1 MAEQVIFFRVE
12 AEGVGD
18 LVDQLGLLRR
28 EATSLQK
35 DMRKATDPAEYVK
48 LNRELENNRAAQK
61 ATTAAI
67 KEQQKATQ
75 QAVQFAEGSYAQLNQ
90 QLVGLRKEIKQLSA
104 ADRESKLGQTML
116 ANIQKLDA
124 ELKDLDASMGQ
135 YQRNVGNYESAFSGF
150 AGTLLQIGAVAEVA
164 QFFDPNALIQQG
176 IAIDNLDA
184 KAKTV
189 FGETLPRVTKEAE
202 KNASAM
208 GLTTREYINAAAQL
222 QDLLVPMGFTRDA
235 AAGISTQLQN
245 LSGALS
251 EWTGG
256 QKSASEVSEILSAA
270 LLGERDSLKSLGISI
285 SQADVDAAL
294 LAKGQEKLTG
304 AALQQAQAQ
313 ATLDLVL
320 QKSTDAQA
328 AFAAGT
334 DSPIRQLAILKA
346 EISTLAENIAEGATP
361 ALNGLIKVFLG
372 LSDFVQNNKAAFL
385 AAGVAVGG
393 YTLAVNASAVA
404 TAAARVAQLA
414 LNVAINAAPYVAVAG
429 AVFALSKVV
438 MDYAF
443 AAEEA
448 SITTQTVAE
457 STERMGSAIASGT
470 LELAKETAA
479 VRSSFEVLKSE
490 TATRQ
495 EKAEVTRKLREQYP
509 DLLKSYS
516 LEKGNLQEIEKA
528 ERAII
533 TARAEKIAQR
543 ATESEIENL
552 TKSLI
557 AANQE
562 LQKVEQQAVDV
573 NKAFA
578 ESNKRVDESSVLG
591 FYLSGEVFDRT
602 QVENAKK
609 DSDAAIKAAQERIA
623 ALQGQIQTV
632 GSGTNQ
638 VAAQLVQA
646 LKDVPVAATQAGAD
660 AGNNLVKE
668 ITDKGGAAA
677 DKAKTEQVKTLATL
691 QAELAKYREEFAA
704 LNDKSLAPVALLDA
718 LQSLPKQIEEV
729 QKKIADLAFSEMEVA
744 DRLKLIKFT
753 PTIEDLDTDALENRP
768 VELPVAPVI
777 TPRTLQQVRD
787 ELAKVQAEIQGFG
800 TQGAIPTETIQ
811 RFESLTNEVE
821 RLQKALETLNGTPV
835 AAPDEAATATGDKID
850 PALQKRLDDRK
861 KLEDQLKQ
869 AAIDAAQAAS
879 DAIFE
884 IENENLERITDKK
897 LKQLEEDEAAA
908 LNLVQGNAQA
918 EQQVREDYAAQ
929 REQIEREAFEKKKQL
944 DTAQAII
951 NAALAITQ
959 VFASTPFPASLIAA
973 ALVTAQTAAQ
983 IATIQ
988 AAQFALGGR
997 IGDGF
1002 DAPKAEHGIF
1012 VGPSHS
1018 GGGINTRL
1026 SGRRVNVE
1034 GGEFFERLSDGSSI
1048 VVNKKSTS
1056 AFKRALLAQA
1066 GQNYPGKLSTLSAI
1080 NQYGGGVPLMATG
1093 GIVTPMA
1100 GGGAQSTAQM
1110 ELLGLA
1116 LDKLSNRVP
1125 VLTLQSFDTVNSRAT
1140 QVKTLQGL

>member
-1 MAEQVIFFRVE
+1 MAEQVIFFRVQ

-28 EATSLQK
+28 EATQLQK

-414 LNVAINAAPYVAVAG
+414 LNVAINAAPYVAVAT

-443 AAEEA
+443 AAEDA
-448 SITTQTVAE
+448 SIATQTIAE

-509 DLLKSYS
+509 DLLKAYD
-516 LEKGNLQEIEKA
+516 LEKGSLRDIEKA
-528 ERAII
+528 EKAII

-543 ATESEIENL
+543 VTESEIESL
-552 TKSLI
+552 TKQLI
-557 AANQE
+557 EANQQVDAAQTNFTELDKQLRASNQEIASSNPLANLVTGRTLAYKGIVDDRRAAN
-562 LQKVEQQAVDV
+562 
-573 NKAFA
+573 KAI
-578 ESNKRVDESSVLG
+578 EDGR
-591 FYLSGEVFDRT
+591 
-602 QVENAKK
+602 Q
-609 DSDAAIKAAQERIA
+609 RIA
-623 ALQGQIQTV
+623 ALQAQIQKV
-632 GSGTNQ
+632 GSSTNL
-638 VAAQLVQA
+638 VTAQIVDA
-646 LKDVPVAATQAGAD
+646 LKDVPVSATQAGAD

-677 DKAKTEQVKTLATL
+677 AKAKEEQVKTLATL
-691 QAELAKYREEFAA
+691 QAELAKYRAEFAA

-800 TQGAIPTETIQ
+800 TEGAIPTETIQ

-908 LNLVQGNAQA
+908 LNLVEGNAQA

-944 DTAQAII
+944 DTAQAIM

-959 VFASTPFPASLIAA
+959 VFASTPFPFSIVSA
-973 ALVTAQTAAQ
+973 ALVAAQTAAQ

-1034 GGEFFERLSDGSSI
+1034 GGEFFERLADGSSI

-1066 GQNYPGKLSTLSAI
+1066 GRNYPGKLSTLSAI